1 MSYPTRTVQ
10 YGHYYH
16 LIIVACV
23 SMEVAYAAFFFS
35 RGVWESASLLR
46 TSFQLRSLQDEKDVF
61 IAIACEGVMWSL

>member
-1 MSYPTRTVQ
+1 
-10 YGHYYH
+10 
-16 LIIVACV
+16 
-23 SMEVAYAAFFFS
+23 MEVAYAAFFFS